1 MFATKLRIKR
11 DPREEAHGLPPS
23 DCVVNVAQRLIL
35 EVGDYVALT
44 KLTVLRFFYL
54 RRSTLSIERVLEG
67 LIPLIRCAKACCV
80 A

>member
-35 EVGDYVALT
+35 EVGDYMELA
-44 KLTVLRFFYL
+44 KLTVL
-54 RRSTLSIERVLEG
+54 
-67 LIPLIRCAKACCV
+67 
-80 A
+80 